1 MRLAKLAIGLCL
13 GALPGCVVVDARQF
27 TVYQYTTE
35 TQSTQTTSTTVEKD
49 TPQPL
54 RILRHHHTEVKKE
67 QVPVQT
73 GCSPF
78 VIPTREAVPV
88 QPDFSALGETKL
100 EEAIASYI
108 KKLRAVLKNERS
120 VLDKAHRT
128 HLSGCKG

>member
-1 MRLAKLAIGLCL
+1 MRLAKLAMGLCL
-13 GALPGCVVVDARQF
+13 GALPGCVMVDARQY
-27 TVYQYTTE
+27 TVYQHVTE
-35 TQSTQTTSTTVEKD
+35 IQSTQTTSTTVEKD
-49 TPQPL
+49 TPQPP
-54 RILRHHHTEVKKE
+54 RIITRHTEVHKE

-78 VIPTREAVPV
+78 VIPTREAVPA

-120 VLDKAHRT
+120 VLDKAHRA
-128 HLSGCKG
+128 HLSGCGKG